1 MQHFFGES
9 TGHHLHNFS
18 FFHAIHLL
26 SLSYDGDTRAALYC
40 VCVCVVGWVTT
51 RAPNQG
57 AEKAHKVR
65 ERSSSVARCDM
76 SVNATELK
84 AALRAELERAG
95 KLEQARAMIRGAV
108 FEALHDRGE
117 SSTAKKPLTDRSR
130 T

>member
-1 MQHFFGES
+1 MMATHEQLS
-9 TGHHLHNFS
+9 T
-18 FFHAIHLL
+18 
-26 SLSYDGDTRAALYC
+26 

-65 ERSSSVARCDM
+65 ERSSSVSRCDM